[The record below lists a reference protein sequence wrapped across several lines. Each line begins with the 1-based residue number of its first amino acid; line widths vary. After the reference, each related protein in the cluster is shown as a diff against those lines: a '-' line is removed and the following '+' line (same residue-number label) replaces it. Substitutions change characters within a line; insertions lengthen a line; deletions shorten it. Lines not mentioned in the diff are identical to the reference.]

1 MANSVLTGTDFLTK
15 PFLKFKLNFNMMTIP
30 GSLGTADVN
39 IPYTFGINLY
49 LPKSRGTLGQRWMIF
64 KEN

>member
-1 MANSVLTGTDFLTK
+1 
-15 PFLKFKLNFNMMTIP
+15 MTLP

-39 IPYTFGINLY
+39 IPYTFDINLY
-49 LPKSRGTLGQRWMIF
+49 LPKIRATLGQRRMIF

>member
-1 MANSVLTGTDFLTK
+1 
-15 PFLKFKLNFNMMTIP
+15 MMTIP